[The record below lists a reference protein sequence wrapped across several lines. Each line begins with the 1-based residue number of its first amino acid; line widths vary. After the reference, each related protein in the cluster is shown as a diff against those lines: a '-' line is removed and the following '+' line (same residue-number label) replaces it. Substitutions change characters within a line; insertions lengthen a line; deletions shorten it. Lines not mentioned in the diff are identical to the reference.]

1 MTRLLAAGVA
11 SRVGFTLDEVDDLR
25 IAIDELC
32 FSLVGPS
39 GREGT
44 VTVRYRLLPDGLV
57 VEGEGHFQDD
67 DIHHA
72 PLLSP
77 LSMQILGAL
86 ADECQLE
93 PGLEGPTFRLV
104 KRHRVD

>member
-1 MTRLLAAGVA
+1 MTRILAAGVA

-32 FSLVGPS
+32 FSLVGPN

-44 VTVRYRLLPDGLV
+44 VTVRYRLLPDGLI
-57 VEGEGHFQDD
+57 VEGEGHFPDGS
-67 DIHHA
+67 HHSA
-72 PLLSP
+72 LLSP
-77 LSMQILGAL
+77 LSMQILGAV
-86 ADECQLE
+86 ADECQIE

-104 KRHRVD
+104 KRRRAG

>member
-1 MTRLLAAGVA
+1 MTRILAAGVA

-32 FSLVGPS
+32 FSLVGPR
-39 GREGT
+39 GRIGT
-44 VTVRYRLLPDGLV
+44 LSVRYEILPDGIL
-57 VEGEGHFQDD
+57 VEGAAHFSDD
-67 DIHHA
+67 EHHG

-77 LSMQILGAL
+77 LSMQILDAV
-86 ADECQLE
+86 ADECHVE

-104 KRHRVD
+104 KRRRET

>member
-1 MTRLLAAGVA
+1 MSAGRPTR
-11 SRVGFTLDEVDDLR
+11 T
-25 IAIDELC
+25 
-32 FSLVGPS
+32 
-39 GREGT
+39 GT
-44 VTVRYRLLPDGLV
+44 VTVRYQLLADGIV

-67 DIHHA
+67 EDAHHA

-104 KRHRVD
+104 KRHRAG